1 MLGAIAQNWPNGL
14 WVGQRGFEYDLVL
27 LAVVAAV
34 GLAGPG
40 VYALDLIYGISLPA
54 SATAIYAVGLVLE
67 LIGLAL
73 IQAIRG
79 RRTVQHQRAS
89 AA

>member
-1 MLGAIAQNWPNGL
+1 
-14 WVGQRGFEYDLVL
+14 
-27 LAVVAAV
+27 
-34 GLAGPG
+34 
-40 VYALDLIYGISLPA
+40 LPA
-54 SATAIYAVGLVLE
+54 SATVIYAVGLVLE

-79 RRTVQHQRAS
+79 RRMVQHQRAS